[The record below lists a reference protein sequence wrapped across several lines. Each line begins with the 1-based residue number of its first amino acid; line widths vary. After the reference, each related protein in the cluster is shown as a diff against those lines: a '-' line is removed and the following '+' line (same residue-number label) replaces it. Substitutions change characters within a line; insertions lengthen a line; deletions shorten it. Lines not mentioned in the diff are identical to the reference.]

1 MEKDRELNL
10 QENTEINNKIEAGV
24 DNASTQL
31 IEKENTDLVTNLLNA
46 KNVNELDNA
55 LALFQFNE
63 AKKTILRT
71 SKLSDLLDSINEQ
84 AEKRIEETPDLISN
98 KDLMSFMNTVGSQ
111 LDNHQKI
118 LYNIKE
124 NPPNIKV
131 ENNTINLN
139 VKNEDQYI
147 NLTNDSKRRIVDFIK
162 DVLKDI
168 TKDNSNEKVSED
180 IIENEESEK
189 TND

>member
-10 QENTEINNKIEAGV
+10 QENTEINNKIEEVV
-24 DNASTQL
+24 DNTSTQL

-46 KNVNELDNA
+46 KNVNELDDA

-139 VKNEDQYI
+139 VKNDDQYI

>member
-1 MEKDRELNL
+1 MEKERDLSLHET
-10 QENTEINNKIEAGV
+10 TEIDNKIETGV
-24 DNASTQL
+24 DSASTQL
-31 IEKENTDLVTNLLNA
+31 VEKDNSDLITNLLNA
-46 KNVNELDNA
+46 KNVNEFDDA

-139 VKNEDQYI
+139 VKNDDQYI

-168 TKDNSNEKVSED
+168 TKDNSNEKVRED
-180 IIENEESEK
+180 IIENDESEK

>member
-1 MEKDRELNL
+1 M
-10 QENTEINNKIEAGV
+10 
-24 DNASTQL
+24 
-31 IEKENTDLVTNLLNA
+31 
-46 KNVNELDNA
+46 
-55 LALFQFNE
+55 
-63 AKKTILRT
+63 
-71 SKLSDLLDSINEQ
+71 LDSINEQ

-131 ENNTINLN
+131 ENNTINLS
-139 VKNEDQYI
+139 VKNDDQYI

-180 IIENEESEK
+180 IIENDESEK

>member
-1 MEKDRELNL
+1 MEKERELSL
-10 QENTEINNKIEAGV
+10 HETTEIDNKIETGV
-24 DNASTQL
+24 DSVPTQL
-31 IEKENTDLVTNLLNA
+31 IEKDNSDLITNLLNA

-139 VKNEDQYI
+139 VKNDDQYI
-147 NLTNDSKRRIVDFIK
+147 NLTNDSKRRIVDFVK
-162 DVLKDI
+162 DILKDM
-168 TKDNSNEKVSED
+168 TKENSNEKIRED
-180 IIENEESEK
+180 IIENSESET

>member
-10 QENTEINNKIEAGV
+10 QENTEINNKIEEGV
-24 DNASTQL
+24 DNTSTQL

-46 KNVNELDNA
+46 KNVNELDDA

-131 ENNTINLN
+131 ENNTINLS
-139 VKNEDQYI
+139 VKNDDQYI

-180 IIENEESEK
+180 IIENDESEK

>member
-1 MEKDRELNL
+1 MEKERDLSLHET
-10 QENTEINNKIEAGV
+10 TEIDNKIEMGV
-24 DNASTQL
+24 DSASTQL
-31 IEKENTDLVTNLLNA
+31 VEKDNSDLITNLLNA
-46 KNVNELDNA
+46 KNVNEFDDA

-139 VKNEDQYI
+139 VKNDDQYI

-168 TKDNSNEKVSED
+168 TKDNSNEKVRED
-180 IIENEESEK
+180 IIENDESEK